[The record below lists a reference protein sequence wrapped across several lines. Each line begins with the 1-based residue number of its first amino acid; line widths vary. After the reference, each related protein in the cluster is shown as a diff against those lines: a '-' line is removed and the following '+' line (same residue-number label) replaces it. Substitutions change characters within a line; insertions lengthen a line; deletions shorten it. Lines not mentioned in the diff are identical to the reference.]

1 MLIKD
6 RIRLI
11 MKARNL
17 SAAQFAQTIDV
28 KPANLSH
35 ILSGRNKP
43 SLDFLQ
49 KVIENYPNV
58 NAAWLITGETR
69 VGEEMPVK
77 NEAAKES
84 TSKQIDD
91 SINLHDKDLEKIVFF
106 YKDGS
111 FESYIP
117 KQ

>member
-1 MLIKD
+1 M
-6 RIRLI
+6 I

-58 NAAWLITGETR
+58 NAAWLITGETK
-69 VGEEMPVK
+69 VGEEIPVK
-77 NEAAKES
+77 NEAARES
-84 TSKQIDD
+84 TPKQSDD
-91 SINLHDKDLEKIVFF
+91 SIKLHEEDLEKIVFF

-117 KQ
+117 KK